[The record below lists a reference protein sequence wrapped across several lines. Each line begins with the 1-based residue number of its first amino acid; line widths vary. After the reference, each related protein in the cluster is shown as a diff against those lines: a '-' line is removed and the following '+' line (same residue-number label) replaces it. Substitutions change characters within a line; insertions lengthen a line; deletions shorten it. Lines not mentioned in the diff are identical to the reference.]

1 MKKYMKYIVLLA
13 LPMLMLGAC
22 SGEEVV
28 GPSLSLTSS
37 SLSVKENGGIVDL
50 KFASAMD
57 WTAKSNQNWCVLSQ
71 TSGSAGDYT
80 LKLTVSPNPT
90 FIGREAVIT
99 LKSGTGTEAVS
110 EQVIVVQAAC
120 GGAILVVK
128 HQGTKFTAPAFEVLS
143 SLYVKG
149 TIRWGDGQSEDYTN
163 SASHSYADN
172 KEHSISFDLTG
183 VGAVEFSDVV
193 GVTEIDFTNF

>member
-13 LPMLMLGAC
+13 FPMLMLGAC

-37 SLSVKENGGIVDL
+37 SLSVNEDGGIVDL

-57 WTAKSNQNWCVLSQ
+57 WTAKSNQSWCVLSQ
-71 TSGSAGDYT
+71 TSGSAGDNI
-80 LKLTVSPNPT
+80 LKLTVSPNHT
-90 FIGREAVIT
+90 FKSRDALIT

-110 EQVIVVQAAC
+110 EQVIVVQVQH
-120 GGAILVVK
+120 GAVILVVK
-128 HQGTKFTAPAFEVLS
+128 HQGAKFTAPDFEVLN

-149 TIRWGDGQSEDYTN
+149 TIRWGDGQSEDYTS

>member
-13 LPMLMLGAC
+13 FPMLMLGAC
-22 SGEEVV
+22 SGEDVV

-37 SLSVKENGGIVDL
+37 SLSIKEDGGTVDL
-50 KFASAMD
+50 KFASTMD
-57 WTAKSNQNWCVLSQ
+57 WTAKSNQSWCKLSQ
-71 TSGSAGDYT
+71 NSGSAGDYT

-90 FIGREAVIT
+90 FYSREAVIT
-99 LKSGTGTEAVS
+99 LKTETAS
-110 EQVIVVQAAC
+110 EQVIIIQTAC
-120 GGAILVVK
+120 GAVTLVIKHKGA
-128 HQGTKFTAPAFEVLS
+128 KFIAPAFEVLN

-149 TIRWGDGQSEDYTN
+149 TIRWGDGQSEDYAN

-172 KEHSISFDLTG
+172 KEHSISFDLTD

-193 GVTEIDFTNF
+193 GITEIDFTNF